1 MRFQSVMSS
10 VVVVAFVVLSAVSG
24 AAQEKAASR
33 LDGKWTGKVDTDIGS
48 MAIDVT
54 LSVSN
59 GKAAGSIATAHGE
72 FIIKDGTFAN
82 GKWTL
87 PFTADGVSGRLVA
100 TLKGDELTGDW
111 INPSMATGTFALVRA
126 K

>member
-10 VVVVAFVVLSAVSG
+10 VVVVALVVSSVGSG
-24 AAQEKAASR
+24 AAQEKPASR
-33 LDGKWTGKVDTDIGS
+33 LDGKWTGTVDTDIGS

-59 GKAAGSIATAHGE
+59 GKVAGSIATAHGE

-87 PFTADGVSGRLVA
+87 PFTADGSSGRLVA
-100 TLKGDELTGDW
+100 TLKGDELAGDW
-111 INPSMATGTFALVRA
+111 INPGMATGTFALKRS